1 LEEIGMIPE
10 PYASWP
16 VVMSRNKAARLLGV
30 DRKTLAKNKD
40 LLARCSEVIGDQP
53 KIIRD
58 RLLKELKI
66 I

>member
-1 LEEIGMIPE
+1 MIPE